1 MFRAWTINNR
11 RLVCSESR
19 SDQLWRQQ
27 FSAYTHFQ
35 NLTRN
40 GQSVGRGLEGGEGIG
55 GWEGDGGGGGGG
67 ARKGADLC

>member
-1 MFRAWTINNR
+1 MFRAWTINNC

-35 NLTRN
+35 NLTCN
-40 GQSVGRGLEGGEGIG
+40 GQSVGRGLRGVERIEGGKGTGGGEGG
-55 GWEGDGGGGGGG
+55 RNG
-67 ARKGADLC
+67 AYLC